1 MKVRT
6 LACRQAGLPLNLT
19 PLPVRTGSS
28 GRTNREGIF
37 FLLMHKDPD
46 NTEAEEKDL
55 SEGSQSGATPSE
67 ELFEH
72 HKFVVDKGQE
82 PIRLDKFLVSHIAH
96 ATRTRIQYTIEAGNV
111 LANGKPVKSS
121 YKVKG
126 GDILTIVLAFPPK
139 EINILPENI
148 PIDIAYE
155 DDDLIVINKRAGMVV
170 HPAHGNYTGTLVN
183 ALLYYLNGK
192 DASLK
197 GKLDDQN
204 SVRPGLI
211 HRLDKETSGLMIVAK
226 NELSLAKLAKE
237 MFDRKISR
245 RYQALVWGEPKEKAG
260 TVNVNIGR
268 SLSDRKKMAAFP
280 EGNLGK
286 IAITHYKVLES
297 YKYVSLIECKLETG
311 RTHQI
316 RVHMKFIG
324 NTIFGDR
331 DYGGDKVLKNSANPK
346 FKQFV
351 EGCFEICSRQALH
364 AKSLSFT
371 HPSTGKVME
380 LESELPDD
388 MKEVLS
394 KWKKLP

>member
-1 MKVRT
+1 MVEDIDT
-6 LACRQAGLPLNLT
+6 
-19 PLPVRTGSS
+19 
-28 GRTNREGIF
+28 
-37 FLLMHKDPD
+37 
-46 NTEAEEKDL
+46 
-55 SEGSQSGATPSE
+55 TPSE
-67 ELFEH
+67 EKELFEH
-72 HKFVVDKGQE
+72 HKFVIDKGQE
-82 PIRLDKFLVSHIAH
+82 PVRVDKFLSTHIAK

-111 LANGKPVKSS
+111 LANGIPVKSS

-126 GDILTIVLAFPPK
+126 GDVLTIVLAFPPK

-148 PIDIAYE
+148 PIEIAYE
-155 DDDLIVINKRAGMVV
+155 DDDLIVINKKAGMVV

-197 GKLDDQN
+197 AKLDDKN

-260 TVNVNIGR
+260 TINVNVGR
-268 SLSDRKKMAAFP
+268 SLKDRKKMATFA
-280 EGNLGK
+280 EGNMGK
-286 IAITHYKVLES
+286 TAITHYKILES
-297 YKYVSLIECKLETG
+297 FKYTSLIECKLETG

-316 RVHMKFIG
+316 RVHMKHIG
-324 NTIFGDR
+324 NTVFGDK
-331 DYGGDKVLKNSANPK
+331 DYGGDKVLKNSANSK

-351 EGCFEICSRQALH
+351 EECFTICHRQALH
-364 AKSLSFT
+364 AKFLSFT
-371 HPSTGKVME
+371 HPTTQKTME
-380 LESELPDD
+380 LESELPEDIKKVVD
-388 MKEVLS
+388 MWRNQK
-394 KWKKLP
+394 